1 MRGPCCRPSPPLS
14 PANGIAFP
22 SLKFIPAIP
31 EVFRRQKRSSPSNT
45 DSSSSGVHTDEDKPL
60 RAVAMARPYAPESR
74 IRRACASP
82 RSKQA
87 AYACTAEDVVSI
99 PEIQRLESDRVSL
112 RDIIQYTQPEPEH
125 KHALVTDGHDKDNH
139 MHIATHLPGARQAKI
154 KPNHRGPVQSE
165 PKCLHSAS
173 L

>member
-1 MRGPCCRPSPPLS
+1 
-14 PANGIAFP
+14 
-22 SLKFIPAIP
+22 
-31 EVFRRQKRSSPSNT
+31 
-45 DSSSSGVHTDEDKPL
+45 
-60 RAVAMARPYAPESR
+60 MARPYAPESR

-87 AYACTAEDVVSI
+87 ACAFTAEEVISI

-125 KHALVTDGHDKDNH
+125 KHALLTDGHDKDNH

-154 KPNHRGPVQSE
+154 KTFQSKGVQQSQANQLDALSVSSTAGPSL
-165 PKCLHSAS
+165 KSAYFSTISSSPPS
-173 L
+173 LIIANASS